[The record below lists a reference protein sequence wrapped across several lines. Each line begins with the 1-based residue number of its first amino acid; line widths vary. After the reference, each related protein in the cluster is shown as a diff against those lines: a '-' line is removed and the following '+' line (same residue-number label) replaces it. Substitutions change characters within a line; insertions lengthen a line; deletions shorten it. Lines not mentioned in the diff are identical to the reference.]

1 MPDPDFPQ
9 ADSLKEHNLE
19 VTFENEVLAREAVDS
34 LKKADLGAVV
44 TVDAEEDQ
52 RSALRAEMRDE
63 LDASVMG
70 PGPAGGLTKAQNKGV
85 VKWVLIF
92 APAGALLLFLV
103 GLLVWPSRTGLI
115 ATAAIGATA
124 GATLGLVIGGFLGPR
139 EHDEGRPEAET
150 GMVIGIHTGNASDIE
165 KAMHVLR
172 EFAVVRID
180 RVDGSGRPLGPAS
193 KDTRP
198 LRGETPT

>member
-9 ADSLKEHNLE
+9 ADSLKKHNLE
-19 VTFENEVLAREAVDS
+19 VTFENEALARQAVDS

-52 RSALRAEMRDE
+52 RAVLRAEMRDE
-63 LDASVMG
+63 LNASVMG

-92 APAGALLLFLV
+92 SPVGALLLFVV
-103 GLLVWPSRTGLI
+103 GLWVWPSPTGLI
-115 ATAAIGATA
+115 ATAAIGATG

-139 EHDEGRPEAET
+139 EHDEGRPETES
-150 GMVIGIHTGNASDIE
+150 GKVVGIHSQDESDIE
-165 KAMHVLR
+165 KAMGVLR
-172 EFAVVRID
+172 EFDMVRID
-180 RVDGSGRPLGPAS
+180 RVDGAGRPMGAAS